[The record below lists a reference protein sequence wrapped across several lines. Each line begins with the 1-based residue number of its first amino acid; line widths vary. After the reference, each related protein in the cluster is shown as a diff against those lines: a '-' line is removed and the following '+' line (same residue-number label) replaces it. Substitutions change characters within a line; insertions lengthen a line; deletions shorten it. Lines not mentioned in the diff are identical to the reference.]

1 MTKLK
6 LWLLASFLVVGT
18 SSALHAQGRI
28 LNEYTARLSEQDH
41 FSSDGVRLTSP
52 AAIIRQDRANFYKFH
67 RADAEDEA
75 DRYFDTAEHRERLE
89 SMLEH
94 GHTDRRAYK
103 AIVDGTPLIH
113 VIVFREGEGVY
124 IDVKVIGR

>member
-1 MTKLK
+1 MNKLK
-6 LWLLASFLVVGT
+6 SWLFASLLLVGVGPT
-18 SSALHAQGRI
+18 LHAQDRV

-67 RADAEDEA
+67 RADPEDEA

-89 SMLEH
+89 QMLER
-94 GHTDRRAYK
+94 GRTDRHAYR

-113 VIVFREGEGVY
+113 VVVYREGDGVF

>member
-1 MTKLK
+1 MNLLK
-6 LWLLASFLVVGT
+6 RWLFASLLLLAASPL
-18 SSALHAQGRI
+18 LHAQSRV

-89 SMLEH
+89 QMLAH

-113 VIVFREGEGVY
+113 VVVYREGDGVY
-124 IDVKVIGR
+124 IDVKVVER